1 MLTFFSCQQPVKES
15 TPSPVTSSPVTSSP
29 VTPSPVEDTM
39 IPTYSPTITA
49 MPTIEGEDIY
59 FMGNSAAVGF
69 DLGDINTPINLA
81 EGVITSVSAGS
92 NYSLPV
98 IRGFVSFSGGF
109 IPDIDSYK
117 GHLGIPKEYV
127 VEGNNTLVQVFD
139 DRNFLLLVEKSYAG
153 VELTEGSGIIHS
165 MFLDLD
171 GNAWATGAN
180 NAGQLCLGDQFNRFT
195 PHKVTLSEKVVDI
208 AIGAEHTLLLTE
220 TGKVFGCGW
229 NVQGQLGLGENVDA
243 TTEPVQIS
251 NLNPVESISAGRQH
265 SLIKTSDGLYVF
277 GSNQYGQLCT
287 EEAIGD
293 NIYTPHF
300 LSVDEDLVESFT
312 AISQSSF
319 VLHKSGIVDACGRN
333 NVGQLGDGSN
343 TDSSYSPNIGADI
356 PGKVVHVGKGP
367 SSHSGFFYTD
377 GGYMFATGLNADG
390 QLGLGDF
397 DNRNVPTRIDAFEQS
412 DDVIEIATAVS
423 HTLSL
428 GDHMTGTFS
437 PTTTPVSNQFVH
449 FIASRCC
456 LFPC

>member
-1 MLTFFSCQQPVKES
+1 
-15 TPSPVTSSPVTSSP
+15 
-29 VTPSPVEDTM
+29 
-39 IPTYSPTITA
+39 

-59 FMGNSAAVGF
+59 FMGNSAAVGN
-69 DLGDINTPINLA
+69 DAGKINVPSLLTEEP
-81 EGVITSVSAGS
+81 VVTSVSAGS
-92 NYSLPV
+92 SYSLLSIYGYTAV
-98 IRGFVSFSGGF
+98 STGFV
-109 IPDIDSYK
+109 PDIDSYK
-117 GHLGIPKEYV
+117 GHLGISEAE
-127 VEGNNTLVQVFD
+127 EGLNGPTQ
-139 DRNFLLLVEKSYAG
+139 LLSGKNILIRAKQAYAG
-153 VELTEGSGIIHS
+153 VELTAGSGIIHS
-165 MFLDLD
+165 MFLDVN

-449 FIASRCC
+449 FIVSRCC